1 MEDHLFGDKEKFVT
15 AAYKKKLQEDQQ
27 WLAEEKVREAKEA
40 EYDVVKTGHMGNFYR
55 WGWVVWVSSG
65 LAWIWA
71 CRGLYSRRRHVEHL
85 KGWVVSESPVRL
97 CVAGRVQGKD
107 AEQDI
112 ELAHGQVLDLSW
124 QCHPAARLVF
134 GLLSQQDVGTDR
146 LWAFRGCR
154 HGCRPGS
161 GCLWG
166 PDASLLTV
174 RKEQTMRTP
183 GLHVH

>member
-55 WGWVVWVSSG
+55 WGWLVWLSSG

-112 ELAHGQVLDLSW
+112 ELGTWAGS
-124 QCHPAARLVF
+124 
-134 GLLSQQDVGTDR
+134 GSLLAMPSCCQAC
-146 LWAFRGCR
+146 LWVTESTGCR
-154 HGCRPGS
+154 HR
-161 GCLWG
+161 
-166 PDASLLTV
+166 
-174 RKEQTMRTP
+174 
-183 GLHVH
+183 